1 MIKPLGANILIDIH
15 KSAFTAMDQVDERET
30 QLEKATVLEIGDE
43 VEIVKK
49 DDVIVF
55 KSYNLDT
62 IELDGQKY
70 HLLPAEDVKGIIIE
84 DATRP

>member
-1 MIKPLGANILIDIH
+1 MIKPLGVNILIDIH
-15 KSAFTAMDQVDERET
+15 KSAFSAMEQVDEQEA
-30 QLEKATVLEIGDE
+30 QLEKATVISIGDE
-43 VEIVKK
+43 VENVKPF
-49 DDVIVF
+49 DVIVF

-84 DATRP
+84 DAK